1 MASVAGATPPTSVD
15 WHQVATSRDR
25 QRLRNWRSAWMEG
38 LEAARAGDGAGVIAA
53 DPALFDPDR
62 ILSGAVP
69 PAGDYRCRAFK
80 LGARGVAHG
89 FTAYPWGACR
99 VEADGEMLR
108 VSRLDGPQRP
118 TGLIFADTDA
128 RAILLGTMVFS
139 DETRPLDYGRDAG
152 RDMAG
157 VVERIGHRRWRI
169 VVPYPRFESTL
180 DVVELVPPA
189 S

>member
-1 MASVAGATPPTSVD
+1 
-15 WHQVATSRDR
+15 
-25 QRLRNWRSAWMEG
+25 
-38 LEAARAGDGAGVIAA
+38 
-53 DPALFDPDR
+53 
-62 ILSGAVP
+62 
-69 PAGDYRCRAFK
+69 
-80 LGARGVAHG
+80 
-89 FTAYPWGACR
+89 
-99 VEADGEMLR
+99 

-157 VVERIGHRRWRI
+157 AVERIGHRRWRI

-180 DVVELVPPA
+180 DVVELVPAA